1 MELSHLG
8 KRVGVTHRPSIEKAK
23 EYQRLLGLKMP
34 TTGPLGM
41 VSAQADRSS
50 WLGHRAH
57 WSDVHRA
64 LRNTHGVERHN
75 SLTDSLLLHALL
87 SLLLMQS
94 AEARSVCCIDLGCRL
109 SVREGM

>member
-41 VSAQADRSS
+41 VSARRQADR
-50 WLGHRAH
+50 LGWARVRTEAACTVLSETPTE
-57 WSDVHRA
+57 WSGT
-64 LRNTHGVERHN
+64 THPLIRR
-75 SLTDSLLLHALL
+75 LLVRCCL
-87 SLLLMQS
+87 SF
-94 AEARSVCCIDLGCRL
+94 
-109 SVREGM
+109 